1 VRDRNIAGVVYIAQD
16 PGRILQ
22 GFVTAIN
29 NTNGHFM
36 VAGSFSDPAGI
47 IECVI
52 SDPLGIYGP
61 VYTNNPLWSVDPV
74 NPSIHSTTGCEQ
86 PSPLL

>member
-1 VRDRNIAGVVYIAQD
+1 MQDRYIAGLVYLSQD

-22 GFVTAIN
+22 GFVTSIDNA
-29 NTNGHFM
+29 NGHFT
-36 VAGSFSDPAGI
+36 VAGAFNGGAGN

-74 NPSIHSTTGCEQ
+74 NPSIHATTGCK
-86 PSPLL
+86 